1 MHSIKKLK
9 MMMMQSVE
17 EESNDGI
24 GSIKKKHND
33 NNNNSKKQS
42 FSFMTRS
49 QVVDNKQSTV
59 IMHYRRMAYE
69 WLDG

>member
-24 GSIKKKHND
+24 GSIKKPND
-33 NNNNSKKQS
+33 NNNSKKQS

-59 IMHYRRMAYE
+59 IMHYRRMADE

>member
-24 GSIKKKHND
+24 GSIKKHND

>member
-1 MHSIKKLK
+1 
-9 MMMMQSVE
+9 MMMQSVE

-24 GSIKKKHND
+24 GSIKKPND

-49 QVVDNKQSTV
+49 QVVDKQTIDSNN
-59 IMHYRRMAYE
+59 A
-69 WLDG
+69 L